1 MLSAT
6 CFTSYF
12 TVGVLTGINLLNYM
26 DRFTLAG
33 MSPHKFTFRV
43 DHLTIISRL
52 SSDRL
57 ELERGSSLK
66 GLHMP

>member
-26 DRFTLAG
+26 DRYTLAG
-33 MSPHKFTFRV
+33 RSPYNFLLVMPVDRQIGRSHDHK
-43 DHLTIISRL
+43 L
-52 SSDRL
+52 
-57 ELERGSSLK
+57 
-66 GLHMP
+66 